1 MNSQDFRNLQEAYL
15 QIYSSS
21 ILNEFGPGDAG
32 GSLAIKRTFGGAPGT
47 RQNTTVSGSAASGN
61 SNISGSITKGTFS
74 GQGDKTSQGIDNAIK
89 NYQNQEKPDP
99 KYQNK
104 DTSTSTITKGISGT
118 LNANI
123 SGGIGPGNKNQEN
136 LAKSQQKAAMLRT
149 AASNIA
155 KQNQQAAA
163 SASGGSRPAGP
174 EPDNDPRPKT
184 SETPNDKYLKN
195 RADLVRAGVTD
206 ESGNENPG
214 SKRDL
219 ENRLGGKDG
228 ATAGDLLTKL
238 RHVSDTNNA
247 SQLKNA
253 TGVRKIVHKGGGVY
267 GTESF
272 DLYDIILSHLLDEG
286 YADTQEQAQVIMVN
300 MSEDWRESIC
310 EGYKRFPYK
319 KVEDKIHKKEDNPT
333 GRGTPQSIQMGK
345 VSRHFRGGKEI
356 PPVEKREHS
365 PQISKAREAENRARG
380 AENRARRTQEG

>member
-1 MNSQDFRNLQEAYL
+1 MNSQELRALQESYL

-89 NYQNQEKPDP
+89 NYENQEKPDP

-155 KQNQQAAA
+155 KQKQQAAA
-163 SASGGSRPAGP
+163 ASGGSTPGGQK
-174 EPDNDPRPKT
+174 PDNDPRPKT
-184 SETPNDKYLKN
+184 SETPETPNDKYLKN
-195 RADLVRAGVTD
+195 RADLVRAGITD
-206 ESGNENPG
+206 EGGRENPG

-219 ENRLGGKDG
+219 ENRLEGPNRSV
-228 ATAGDLLTKL
+228 AADLLTKL
-238 RHVSDTNNA
+238 RHVSDINRA
-247 SQLKNA
+247 SDESRAVNPRRIQDL
-253 TGVRKIVHKGGGVY
+253 GGGKY
-267 GTESF
+267 GLKDSY
-272 DLYDIILSHLLDEG
+272 DLYDIILSHLLYEG
-286 YADTQEQAQVIMVN
+286 YADTQEQAEVIMVN
-300 MSEDWRESIC
+300 MSEDWRESILT
-310 EGYKRFPYK
+310 EL
-319 KVEDKIHKKEDNPT
+319 DT
-333 GRGTPQSIQMGK
+333 
-345 VSRHFRGGKEI
+345 
-356 PPVEKREHS
+356 
-365 PQISKAREAENRARG
+365 
-380 AENRARRTQEG
+380 